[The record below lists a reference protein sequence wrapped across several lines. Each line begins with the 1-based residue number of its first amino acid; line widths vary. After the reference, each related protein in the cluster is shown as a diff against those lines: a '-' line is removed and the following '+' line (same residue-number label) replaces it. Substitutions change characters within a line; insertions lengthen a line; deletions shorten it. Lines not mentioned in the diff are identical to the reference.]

1 VTPVTARQITM
12 AASAAWLE
20 WSVGTPDEGAT
31 EPAQLLDDGAI
42 TQATFWDLVNRATP
56 CACWSCDR
64 QCGGSVDPGSC
75 GPCEP
80 DEIGR
85 LLCDACRSMADVLD
99 NDRYGIKVSANPYDG
114 RVKIDPNVWDSL
126 RSYMLSLSP
135 ATARA
140 LAARL
145 LAVADQAE
153 AGL

>member
-1 VTPVTARQITM
+1 VTPVTARQITL
-12 AASAAWLE
+12 AASAAWVE

-31 EPAQLLDDGAI
+31 EPVQLLDGGAI

-80 DEIGR
+80 DEMGR
-85 LLCDACRSMADVLD
+85 LLCDACRSMADVVD
-99 NDRYGIKVSANPYDG
+99 YGRCGIKVSADAYDG
-114 RVKIDPNVWDSL
+114 RVKIRTDVWDY
-126 RSYMLSLSP
+126 RSPVLSLSP

-145 LAVADQAE
+145 LEGATAAE

>member
-1 VTPVTARQITM
+1 VTPVTARQITL
-12 AASAAWLE
+12 AASAAWVD

-31 EPAQLLDDGAI
+31 EPVQLLDGGAI

-64 QCGGSVDPGSC
+64 QCGGSVAPGSC

-85 LLCDACRSMADVLD
+85 LLCDACREHADVID
-99 NDRYGIKVSANPYDG
+99 NDHHGIKAVANPYG
-114 RVKIDPNVWDSL
+114 EVHVEPSVWDTL
-126 RSYMLSLSP
+126 RSPKLNLSP

-153 AGL
+153 ADL